1 MTRLELLERL
11 QDLRGATFATLVVNV
26 EPSIKCPKTS
36 GMGGRIRKRSKVNVT
51 LGFIYANSVNRQRE
65 REGNESDFQ
74 VNPRKWGER
83 VKGTTLVVHKGQY
96 YLEIQ
101 EEKVYETEYY
111 LDGNLVEKEIVKQY
125 LKEPAPQP
133 QQELEREVILR
144 DYRLDSIE
152 SVTINHETMKVEN
165 D

>member
-1 MTRLELLERL
+1 MTRLELLEKL
-11 QDLRGATFATLVVNV
+11 QSLRGATFATLVVNV

-83 VKGTTLVVHKGQY
+83 IKGTTLVVHKGQY
-96 YLEIQ
+96 YLETKV
-101 EEKVYETEYY
+101 EKVYETEYF
-111 LDGNLVEKEIVKQY
+111 LDGKLIEKEKIKDF
-125 LKEPAPQP
+125 LKESAPQP
-133 QQELEREVILR
+133 QQELEKEIILR

-152 SVTINHETMKVEN
+152 SVTINHETLKVEN